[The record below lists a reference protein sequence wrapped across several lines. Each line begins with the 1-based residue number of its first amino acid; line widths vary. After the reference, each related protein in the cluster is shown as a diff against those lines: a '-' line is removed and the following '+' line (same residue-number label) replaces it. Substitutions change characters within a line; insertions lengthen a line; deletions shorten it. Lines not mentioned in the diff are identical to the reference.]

1 MDPGRPS
8 GSSPTRFLCTG
19 FWSVQTIAVCISRD
33 NRAVS
38 SFGECGLSCGLRG
51 ALCTL
56 QLGRS
61 ASFPAFTV
69 ATLGRSG
76 WLGHTQQGL
85 SPCKKRQAS
94 LGALTDSVLSLK
106 PGSNQASERSPKER
120 RGDKTGWTKPRS
132 STAVWTM
139 GIVKAR
145 SSAERGAWLA
155 IPR

>member
-1 MDPGRPS
+1 MRFSRPIQKEVS
-8 GSSPTRFLCTG
+8 AKRKARRSQGEAQELRQF
-19 FWSVQTIAVCISRD
+19 
-33 NRAVS
+33 VS
-38 SFGECGLSCGLRG
+38 SAYASNGLI
-51 ALCTL
+51 TY
-56 QLGRS
+56 
-61 ASFPAFTV
+61 
-69 ATLGRSG
+69 
-76 WLGHTQQGL
+76 
-85 SPCKKRQAS
+85 
-94 LGALTDSVLSLK
+94 SVLSLK